1 MDALLRCR
9 LLLRRLRDLILR
21 VPGRIRDPLVT
32 VLFLVTAYGTGC
44 LLVYF
49 TNNEHNAS
57 LIFVLAVAVIS
68 CLTTG
73 YRYGILASVISAFCI
88 NYFFMY
94 PYSAFSFSYTGYPV
108 TMLSMVAVSC
118 LICALT
124 ARIKHQAVE
133 AVRREKN
140 TKVLYEL
147 NERLNEEKAAI
158 ELQSARELIRSD
170 ILRAVSHD
178 LRTPLTSISGA
189 ASVLL
194 ASPDMS
200 PKNTAMLQ
208 DIKCDADALIA
219 MVENLLSVT
228 RIQDGT
234 LPLKKEAEMLEEV
247 AGDAVLTIRRRFPAC
262 HISLDLPDDILCP
275 PMDAMLIKQVM
286 VNLLENAVR
295 HSGDLEHICLRLFR
309 QDEWAMVEV
318 RDHGKGLT
326 PEVCQAV
333 RAGRPLERNLSGDST
348 RGMGIGLSVCQ
359 SIIKAHGGFV
369 AAGNHP
375 EGGAVFRFGLPLE
388 EATDE

>member
-94 PYSAFSFSYTGYPV
+94 PYSAFSLSYTGYPV

-124 ARIKHQAVE
+124 TRIKHQAVE

-147 NERLNEEKAAI
+147 NERLN
-158 ELQSARELIRSD
+158 
-170 ILRAVSHD
+170 
-178 LRTPLTSISGA
+178 
-189 ASVLL
+189 
-194 ASPDMS
+194 
-200 PKNTAMLQ
+200 
-208 DIKCDADALIA
+208 
-219 MVENLLSVT
+219 
-228 RIQDGT
+228 
-234 LPLKKEAEMLEEV
+234 
-247 AGDAVLTIRRRFPAC
+247 
-262 HISLDLPDDILCP
+262 
-275 PMDAMLIKQVM
+275 
-286 VNLLENAVR
+286 
-295 HSGDLEHICLRLFR
+295 
-309 QDEWAMVEV
+309 
-318 RDHGKGLT
+318 
-326 PEVCQAV
+326 
-333 RAGRPLERNLSGDST
+333 
-348 RGMGIGLSVCQ
+348 
-359 SIIKAHGGFV
+359 
-369 AAGNHP
+369 
-375 EGGAVFRFGLPLE
+375 
-388 EATDE
+388 

>member
-94 PYSAFSFSYTGYPV
+94 PYSAFSLSYTGYPV

-124 ARIKHQAVE
+124 ARVKHQAVE

-189 ASVLL
+189 PLSC
-194 ASPDMS
+194 SPAQTCH
-200 PKNTAMLQ
+200 PR
-208 DIKCDADALIA
+208 
-219 MVENLLSVT
+219 T
-228 RIQDGT
+228 RPCFRTSSATRT
-234 LPLKKEAEMLEEV
+234 L
-247 AGDAVLTIRRRFPAC
+247 
-262 HISLDLPDDILCP
+262 
-275 PMDAMLIKQVM
+275 
-286 VNLLENAVR
+286 
-295 HSGDLEHICLRLFR
+295 
-309 QDEWAMVEV
+309 
-318 RDHGKGLT
+318 
-326 PEVCQAV
+326 
-333 RAGRPLERNLSGDST
+333 
-348 RGMGIGLSVCQ
+348 
-359 SIIKAHGGFV
+359 
-369 AAGNHP
+369 
-375 EGGAVFRFGLPLE
+375 
-388 EATDE
+388 